1 MKQVVKSTLLTL
13 ELLVPASVLA
23 QSDIGV
29 YVTGPDLQT
38 KELEFKVVEG
48 EKVKSGFPVKP
59 ESVVQV
65 TQGGNPL

>member
-23 QSDIGV
+23 QCDIGV

-48 EKVKSGFPVKP
+48 EKVKSGFQVKP